1 MGLSNKNI
9 IFLGMNVGIISC
21 GYDFSG
27 NFPNL
32 KDSMLH
38 GLKTHMIS
46 SILIVYKNGHPIYIT
61 LKTKIFYF
69 FQNFRK

>member
-9 IFLGMNVGIISC
+9 IFVGMNVGIISC

-27 NFPNL
+27 NFPDL
-32 KDSMLH
+32 KDSMLQ

-46 SILIVYKNGHPIYIT
+46 SI
-61 LKTKIFYF
+61 
-69 FQNFRK
+69 